1 MDRLLALICL
11 LVSLAAHADWL
22 SELPAKSQVL
32 SGYSD
37 ADSVACRLAELPL
50 MHGEGL
56 WQMTSQGA
64 LFVVERT
71 ETSDHSL
78 QPHRLRLVMVACPM
92 LHIRPGT
99 VFGHAQPTVQP
110 GVLEAS
116 LYTDL
121 GSLRGLILPKRFLL
135 KVDDTRGTM
144 TIEPFKSLIKFNPMA
159 LLPYMYRRVITIQ
172 SPRPNNLDG
181 AIRQFPPVL
190 DNALGNIYL

>member
-1 MDRLLALICL
+1 MGRLFTLILLLATLT
-11 LVSLAAHADWL
+11 AHADWL
-22 SELPAKSQVL
+22 DELPYESQVL
-32 SGYSD
+32 SGYTE
-37 ADSVACRLAELPL
+37 ADSITRRLAELPL
-50 MHGEGL
+50 MLGEGL
-56 WQMTSQGA
+56 WQMTAQGA
-64 LFVVERT
+64 LFVVERIDPT
-71 ETSDHSL
+71 DHSSV
-78 QPHRLRLVMVACPM
+78 PRCLRLVMVACPM

-99 VFGHAQPTVQP
+99 VFGHAQPTIQP

-135 KVDDTRGTM
+135 RVDHQRGTM
-144 TIEPFKSLIKFNPMA
+144 MVEPFKSRFKFNPMA
-159 LLPYMYRRVITIQ
+159 LLPYMYRRIITIE